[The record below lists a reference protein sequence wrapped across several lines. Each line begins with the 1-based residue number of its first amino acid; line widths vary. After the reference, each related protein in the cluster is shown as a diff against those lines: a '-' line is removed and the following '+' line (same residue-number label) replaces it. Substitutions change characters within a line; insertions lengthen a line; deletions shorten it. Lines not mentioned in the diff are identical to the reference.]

1 MSANGISDLSTKEL
15 KQEAKLDYAQHKRQ
29 GYQVS
34 STNGSVSFNGSS
46 QYLSTSNAG
55 LNLTGDFTVEGWFYP
70 TNVTGA
76 HALWTFG
83 QASAGR
89 YTVQLNGTALLTNLY
104 GAGST
109 NYTSTV
115 PINTW
120 THIAMVRSGT
130 TVKIYING
138 TASVTTD
145 TQSGTI
151 GNGGYLNIGADDS
164 GTALF
169 AGNVSNFRVVKGTA
183 LYTATFTPDQDKL
196 PLVANTSLLLN
207 TVYGWNFLV
216 DYSANALTVSN
227 VESATTSSFSPN
239 TANTANTGAAYYRTR
254 NIYDIT
260 LLPTQYSGNN
270 LTDNA
275 NTGGLVEGRPWT
287 T

>member
-1 MSANGISDLSTKEL
+1 MDL
-15 KQEAKLDYAQHKRQ
+15 A
-29 GYQVS
+29 
-34 STNGSVSFNGSS
+34 
-46 QYLSTSNAG
+46 SNAG

-227 VESATTSSFSPN
+227 VESATTSSFSPT